1 MPDLV
6 DHRLIETVQ
15 LDVCSDE
22 SIAKAKAEIEELTDG
37 KLDFLINNA

>member
-6 DHRLIETVQ
+6 EHKLIETIQ
-15 LDVCSDE
+15 LDVCNEE
-22 SIAKAKAEIEELTDG
+22 SIAKAKEEIDDLTGG